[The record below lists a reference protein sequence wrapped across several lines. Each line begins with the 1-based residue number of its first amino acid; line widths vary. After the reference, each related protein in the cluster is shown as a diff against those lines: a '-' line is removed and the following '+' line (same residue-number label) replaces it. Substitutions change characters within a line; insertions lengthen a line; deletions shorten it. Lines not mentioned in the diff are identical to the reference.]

1 MTVSHRPLRAPA
13 FASRRNFLRGLG
25 TLVTLPCLE
34 SLATSKLWGEEPNVP
49 PSVSRALGN
58 PSRPLRTAFLY
69 VPNGMHMDTWRPSTL
84 GPLAELPATLEPLT
98 PFRQDLLVLS
108 GLAQR
113 NAAALGDGAGDHARG
128 AAVFL
133 TGVHPRKTDGRDIQ
147 GGVSVD
153 QVFATHQQQATR
165 FPSLEIGCEAGE
177 LAGNCDS
184 GYSCAYS
191 HTISWRAPDA
201 PNPKEVHPRH
211 LFDRLFGDPA
221 ANAMD
226 MSQAR
231 YLRQRKSI
239 LDLVRD
245 DATRMREKMGGGDRR
260 KLEEY
265 LDGIREL
272 ERRLEFDEE
281 DPDARTPG
289 SIVKRP
295 TKVPKDFAAHV
306 RLMGDLMVL
315 AFQSD
320 LTRVATFMFADEGSN
335 RTYPSLG
342 IDEGHHAIS
351 HHDSRPEQLEKLA
364 KINRYHVEQLAYIL
378 RRMKETPDG
387 EGNLLDNTLLV
398 YGGGISDGNRHNH
411 NNLPILVAGH
421 ARGRIQTG
429 RHLEFE
435 KDTPLM
441 NLFVA
446 MLQNAGIRQEALG
459 DSTEPLKN
467 IFVA

>member
-1 MTVSHRPLRAPA
+1 VA
-13 FASRRNFLRGLG
+13 
-25 TLVTLPCLE
+25 LPWME
-34 SLATSKLWGEEPNVP
+34 SLVCHPLWGQNTN
-49 PSVSRALGN
+49 AMGN
-58 PSRPLRTAFLY
+58 ATGQPIRPLRTAFLY
-69 VPNGMHMDTWRPSTL
+69 VPNGMHMENWRPDSP
-84 GPLAELPATLEPLT
+84 GPLTELPVTLEPLA
-98 PFRQDLLVLS
+98 PFRDDLLVLS

-153 QVFATHQQQATR
+153 QVLAAHHQRDTR

-191 HTISWRAPDA
+191 HTISWRAPDS
-201 PNPKEVHPRH
+201 PNPKEVHPRQ

-231 YLRQRKSI
+231 YLRQKKSI

-245 DATRMREKMGGGDRR
+245 DAARMHTRMGKGDRR
-260 KLEEY
+260 KLDEY
-265 LDGIREL
+265 LDGIRAL

-281 DPDARTPG
+281 DPDIRLPG

-306 RLMGDLMVL
+306 RIMGDLMVL
-315 AFQSD
+315 AFQAD
-320 LTRVATFMFADEGSN
+320 MTRVATFMFADEGSN

-351 HHDSRPEQLEKLA
+351 HHDSRPEQLEKIA
-364 KINRYHVEQLAYIL
+364 RINRYHVEQLAYIL

-387 EGNLLDNTLLV
+387 EGNLLDNTLLA

-411 NNLPILVAGH
+411 NDLPVLVAGH
-421 ARGRIQTG
+421 ARGRVLTG
-429 RHLEFE
+429 RHVEFE
-435 KDTPLM
+435 QDTPLM
-441 NLFVA
+441 NLFIA
-446 MLQNAGIRQEALG
+446 MLQSAGIQQESLG
-459 DSTEPLKN
+459 DSTGPLSD
-467 IFVA
+467 IFMS